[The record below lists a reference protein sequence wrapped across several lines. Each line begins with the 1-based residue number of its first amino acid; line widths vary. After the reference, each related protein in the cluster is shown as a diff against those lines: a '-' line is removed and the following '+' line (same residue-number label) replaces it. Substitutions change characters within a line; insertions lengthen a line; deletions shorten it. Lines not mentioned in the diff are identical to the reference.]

1 MIKGQVYSGGS
12 AEAIT
17 ALFNASGDDVLYF
30 GDHIHGDVV
39 KSKKLCGWRTFL
51 IVPELAHEID
61 IWVEEKVMFDK
72 VDKLNADLME
82 CYLDLDSER
91 DIDSDDLQCHIK
103 DLQRQ
108 LRDANHEIDSLYGMF
123 GSLFRLVF
131 FIIDLFVSIG
141 LTRILPEY
149 TTQARMYD

>member
-1 MIKGQVYSGGS
+1 
-12 AEAIT
+12 
-17 ALFNASGDDVLYF
+17 
-30 GDHIHGDVV
+30 
-39 KSKKLCGWRTFL
+39 
-51 IVPELAHEID
+51 
-61 IWVEEKVMFDK
+61 MFDK
-72 VDKLNADLME
+72 VDKLNSDLME

-131 FIIDLFVSIG
+131 FIIGLFVSIG

-149 TTQARMYD
+149 TTRARRYD